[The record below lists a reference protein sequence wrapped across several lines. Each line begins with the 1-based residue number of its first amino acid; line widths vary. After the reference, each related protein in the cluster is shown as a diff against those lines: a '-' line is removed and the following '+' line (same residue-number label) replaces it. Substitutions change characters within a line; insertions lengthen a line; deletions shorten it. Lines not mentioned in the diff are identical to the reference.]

1 MVPLDRARRVV
12 LGTPLERLKHVPER
26 IRGGITSE
34 KRCLGGI
41 QGTFGAVVRDF
52 VNVMVPLDRA
62 RRVVLG
68 TSLERFEHV
77 PRRIRAGITRIRCQL
92 HLRFHVTYS

>member
-1 MVPLDRARRVV
+1 MVSLDRARRVV
-12 LGTPLERLKHVPER
+12 FGTRMERLEHVPRR

-34 KRCLGGI
+34 KPRLGGI
-41 QGTFGAVVRDF
+41 RGTFDAIIRHF

-68 TSLERFEHV
+68 TLFERLEHV
-77 PRRIRAGITRIRCQL
+77 PGRIRGGITSLGI
-92 HLRFHVTYS
+92 

>member
-12 LGTPLERLKHVPER
+12 FGTSLEHLEHVLRR

-34 KRCLGGI
+34 KRCLGDIRGN
-41 QGTFGAVVRDF
+41 FGAIVRDF

-68 TSLERFEHV
+68 TSLEHLEHV
-77 PRRIRAGITRIRCQL
+77 PGRIRGGITSLGI
-92 HLRFHVTYS
+92 

>member
-1 MVPLDRARRVV
+1 MEH
-12 LGTPLERLKHVPER
+12 LEHVPGR

-34 KRCLGGI
+34 KRCLGDI
-41 QGTFGAVVRDF
+41 RGTFSAIVRDF

-68 TSLERFEHV
+68 TSMERLEHV
-77 PRRIRAGITRIRCQL
+77 PGRIRGGITRIRCQL
-92 HLRFHVTYS
+92 HLRLIH